1 MKLVTFAAAIAISL
15 FGTLTAGER
24 ECPLE
29 SDCIQKLC
37 KDFNYDTNWNGNR
50 AFTMEA
56 YCKDAA
62 GTLVF
67 TKLDLKKC
75 IANNDGL
82 LQWSP
87 ELDSPEAFVGLR
99 CGLCPKKS
107 SFWRGYMWSWL
118 DLSRG
123 IWVNKNGTL
132 GCYGYE
138 GERHELLKK
147 IS

>member
-1 MKLVTFAAAIAISL
+1 MKLVTFAAAITIPL
-15 FGTLTAGER
+15 FAALTVGER

-37 KDFNYDTNWNGNR
+37 KNFNYNTNWNGNR
-50 AFTMEA
+50 AFMMEA
-56 YCKDAA
+56 YCKNEA
-62 GTLVF
+62 GTMVL

-75 IANNDGL
+75 IANDDGL

-87 ELDSPEAFVGLR
+87 ELDSPEEYVGLR
-99 CGLCPKKS
+99 CNLCPKKNT
-107 SFWRGYMWSWL
+107 FWRGYKWTWIN
-118 DLSRG
+118 LSRG
-123 IWVNKNGTL
+123 IWVSKSGTL